1 MSCCSS
7 EFCFKLLHRNFQ
19 LSLGHKSLLYSVKE
33 ITNALQIQIRLPFII
48 DFFFFFWKF
57 VLTNYP
63 EVLKCVSVFKHVTG
77 VKALIGDL
85 AGSLNNYS
93 GKHSAR
99 KQKDSFRKVTCILYK
114 LRV

>member
-1 MSCCSS
+1 M
-7 EFCFKLLHRNFQ
+7 FKR
-19 LSLGHKSLLYSVKE
+19 
-33 ITNALQIQIRLPFII
+33 
-48 DFFFFFWKF
+48 
-57 VLTNYP
+57 
-63 EVLKCVSVFKHVTG
+63 VTG

-114 LRV
+114 LRVRFVKRQRNRPLCWPSIKGKIYVLVSSELSLKAAQGYE